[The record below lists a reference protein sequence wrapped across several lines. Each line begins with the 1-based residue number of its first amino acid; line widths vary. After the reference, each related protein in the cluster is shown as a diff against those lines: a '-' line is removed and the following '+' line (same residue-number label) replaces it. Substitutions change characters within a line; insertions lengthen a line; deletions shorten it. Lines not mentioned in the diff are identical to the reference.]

1 MATVFNQYVCIAGKL
16 DLAMSFSF
24 ALLYVSV
31 PLARPETR
39 QATSCALH
47 PFETIHAQEE
57 HHKAWLEKVFDWF
70 GFLFQRLRQAG
81 GPTDLPIKRFR
92 GARHFLLVGT
102 GHLNK

>member
-1 MATVFNQYVCIAGKL
+1 MATAFNQQVCIAGKH

-31 PLARPETR
+31 PPARPETR

-57 HHKAWLEKVFDWF
+57 HHKACLEKVFDWL
-70 GFLFQRLRQAG
+70 GLLFQRLRQAG

-92 GARHFLLVGT
+92 GARHFLLFGT
-102 GHLNK
+102 GHLSK